1 MMSLVY
7 HVMGGYISHMTVHW
21 GEAHQVPVVFMEVP
35 HRPFSGWG
43 GVCFFVCVAKQIFD
57 LCPGMRALMYI

>member
-7 HVMGGYISHMTVHW
+7 HVMGGYGYISHMTVHW

-35 HRPFSGWG
+35 HRPFSCWG
-43 GVCFFVCVAKQIFD
+43 GVILLVCVAKQKFD
-57 LCPGMRALMYI
+57 

>member
-43 GVCFFVCVAKQIFD
+43 GVILLVCVAKQKFD
-57 LCPGMRALMYI
+57 